1 MRKACLVASSW
12 RRSAGAHVG
21 QVLRCVHSPQKASV
35 SGCDAQNAAV
45 RVVNGGAFGRLVY
58 AVPPAHQAGA
68 RVAQRG
74 RVGEAAQRARE
85 P

>member
-1 MRKACLVASSW
+1 
-12 RRSAGAHVG
+12 
-21 QVLRCVHSPQKASV
+21 V

-45 RVVNGGAFGRLVY
+45 RVVNSGAFGRLVH